1 MAGLLSGL
9 GRGDGKPQGTNGGGK
24 HAKPLEGNPTG
35 GEPQNTGDQPQGANR
50 KGNGGKPQG
59 TNGNG
64 TGSPVPPAPDGA
76 PPDPS
81 GGNRPQGTNDAG
93 GFAREGAP
101 DGADRSST
109 RKGKTF

>member
-1 MAGLLSGL
+1 S
-9 GRGDGKPQGTNGGGK
+9 
-24 HAKPLEGNPTG
+24 
-35 GEPQNTGDQPQGANR
+35 
-50 KGNGGKPQG
+50 GGKPQG